1 AGSLPSRLTSP
12 PETPP
17 CGPVAGRGAP
27 MGWRV
32 TEFPGGPVPPEPAVA
47 SSLPLGLNATTYTPW
62 AWESVS
68 RGALRWVTGSHSRI
82 VPLLSTAAS
91 LPSGLNDSHIWPPWV
106 WSGAP
111 KDWRGAG
118 VQDRTVGG
126 SASPATSLPAGVD
139 ARPQTTAGAVLQR
152 GARTGRAGR
161 WWPGSTVAP
170 CPWCRRWPAACRRG

>member
-27 MGWRV
+27 MGWCV
-32 TEFPGGPVPPEPAVA
+32 TGFHSRTVPSEPAVA

-68 RGALRWVTGSHSRI
+68 RGALWWVTGSHSRI
-82 VPLLSTAAS
+82 VPLLPTAAS
-91 LPSGLNDSHIWPPWV
+91 LPSGLNDSHVWPPWV
-106 WSGAP
+106 WRGAP

-118 VQDRTVGG
+118 VPNRTLAIPSV
-126 SASPATSLPAGVD
+126 
-139 ARPQTTAGAVLQR
+139 TAPR
-152 GARTGRAGR
+152 RRAGGEAGPR
-161 WWPGSTVAP
+161 
-170 CPWCRRWPAACRRG
+170 